1 VSYSPPDGAN
11 YGVNANGIN
20 GVEWG
25 VGYDDNP
32 DLYYSVTFA
41 GNMPAGNVRSQV
53 TRGGFNYV
61 AGLTGPCEGTFTVSG
76 FVFTDTNQDGSKGGS
91 ELGVANVSVKLSG
104 GESPEFVKTDSDG
117 AYTFTVSEGSYTV
130 SVDAVTAD
138 TDYNESLYRD
148 WEPTNAQSKGVTIGP
163 NSTGNDFGWEPNVDG
178 IVARIDSGDLPTTGQ
193 SYKWWRKEF
202 LRVINHQHNTA
213 YTEAQLLGLIGTIEG
228 YALLDE
234 YNFTPGHELQEVYDI
249 LNNHAFEEDNDGSS
263 VTVSAKLGDQG
274 RHDEWQLLLRELLT
288 FELNHVS
295 GRGPADTQLR
305 TVLINWGEGVLKD
318 NAPSSDEFMRIGDG
332 PQRALESPLEGGTT
346 IFKKANGATGG
357 GGTGN

>member
-1 VSYSPPDGAN
+1 VFVLSLAALAGCTQRESPTMMSPGSSQFSTATSPYTLAFISRSYNSENNQTTFLYQLQNTGAPTPGPATGVLAVLTDVLVEVPDCAGNPVSYSPPDGAN

-234 YNFTPGHELQEVYDI
+234 YNFTPGHEL
-249 LNNHAFEEDNDGSS
+249 
-263 VTVSAKLGDQG
+263 
-274 RHDEWQLLLRELLT
+274 
-288 FELNHVS
+288 
-295 GRGPADTQLR
+295 
-305 TVLINWGEGVLKD
+305 
-318 NAPSSDEFMRIGDG
+318 
-332 PQRALESPLEGGTT
+332 
-346 IFKKANGATGG
+346 
-357 GGTGN
+357 